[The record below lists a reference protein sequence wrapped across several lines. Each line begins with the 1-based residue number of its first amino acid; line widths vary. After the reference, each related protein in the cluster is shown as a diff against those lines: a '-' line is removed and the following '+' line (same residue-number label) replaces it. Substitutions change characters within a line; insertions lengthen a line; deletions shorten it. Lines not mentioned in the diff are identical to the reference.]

1 MVGGWEGDF
10 FVIVTI
16 IFLQIPTVQTR
27 AQLPLF
33 FFISE
38 TEGAVRRGQKDE
50 EVEKRFLVDC

>member
-1 MVGGWEGDF
+1 MRAKGKKGAGGGEGDF

-33 FFISE
+33 FLSVKRRVLFV
-38 TEGAVRRGQKDE
+38 EGK
-50 EVEKRFLVDC
+50 KTKK